1 MNKLYKFLI
10 FFPFLILGCK
20 PNVIDETRYLQRIN
34 SLDMNIFSNEG
45 KKILSINSPDTSYD
59 KENLTFNLKK
69 TTIKIF
75 NNEKTKYIINSD
87 KSKLYN
93 NNKIVELNNNVQ
105 LRTIDEEDDILLT
118 DKFIWNIKES
128 NYLLIGNV
136 KFENNTIILSANKA
150 TMNSDNIIEFFN
162 PVKYIIK
169 DKNNDTN
176 YEINSENAYYN
187 MNTNSVR
194 FGSKD
199 KRVRTRMYF

>member
-69 TTIKIF
+69 TTIKVF

-93 NNKIVELNNNVQ
+93 NNKIVELNSNVE

-118 DKFIWNIKES
+118 DKFIWNIEES

>member
-45 KKILSINSPDTSYD
+45 KKILSINSPVTSYD

-69 TTIKIF
+69 TTIKVF

-93 NNKIVELNNNVQ
+93 NNKIVELNSNVE

-118 DKFIWNIKES
+118 DKFIWNIEES

>member
-10 FFPFLILGCK
+10 LFPFLILGCK

-118 DKFIWNIKES
+118 DKFIWNIEES